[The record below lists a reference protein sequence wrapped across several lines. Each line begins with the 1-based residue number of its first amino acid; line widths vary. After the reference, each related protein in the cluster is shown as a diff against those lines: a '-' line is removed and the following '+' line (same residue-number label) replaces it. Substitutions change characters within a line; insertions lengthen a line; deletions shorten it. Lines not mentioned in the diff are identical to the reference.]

1 MNLTITTDAL
11 LMIAAVIMVAY
22 MLVTFIKL
30 VIWNS
35 RKTPTTKPPAKL
47 YIRKGIPP
55 DMFEHRK

>member
-11 LMIAAVIMVAY
+11 LMIAAGIMVAY
-22 MLVTFIKL
+22 TLVTFIKP
-30 VIWNS
+30 VIWNF
-35 RKTPTTKPPAKL
+35 RKTPTTKPPTKP